1 MYRKDPRPAT
11 IFERKYI
18 EANYQKAKENIIE
31 YETKLQKEYDK
42 LTFWQRVNILND
54 KHMKLHSNLLFCTN
68 YRESLNGVRSALE
81 SPDYFGLDI
90 EDYKFIRY
98 WANCTSDSDGEGSG
112 ELPT

>member
-18 EANYQKAKENIIE
+18 EANYQKAKENIME
-31 YETKLQKEYDK
+31 YEAKLQKEYDK

-54 KHMKLHSNLLFCTN
+54 KHMKLYSKLLFCTN
-68 YRESLNGVRSALE
+68 YKESLNGVRSALE

-98 WANCTSDSDGEGSG
+98 WVNYIGEENS
-112 ELPT
+112 